1 MTQRVG
7 GGRNDLRERGSDLV
21 VMKDNE
27 ELEVADRLKEVDGLH
42 VATYGWGWMGEG
54 WVSIPSQRTHV
65 MLRLTSRQ
73 VQLFLV
79 KLMVPHIERI
89 FPLESHFVLTLC
101 QPNMHKRRME
111 RLRSNL
117 LLNQTHPKW

>member
-42 VATYGWGWMGEG
+42 VATYG
-54 WVSIPSQRTHV
+54 
-65 MLRLTSRQ
+65 
-73 VQLFLV
+73 
-79 KLMVPHIERI
+79 
-89 FPLESHFVLTLC
+89 
-101 QPNMHKRRME
+101 
-111 RLRSNL
+111 
-117 LLNQTHPKW
+117 